1 LKISTDN
8 GFMNKK
14 IQANS
19 NILLVANYRS
29 DIGYAWW
36 LMENFWSEISVH
48 FLKSGRKCTL
58 IYPKINSI
66 PDVIKKSPITLIE
79 QDFSDKSFRSI
90 VKLLRIIK
98 QNKIGFVYLTD
109 RAYYDWLYLL
119 MKIFGVR
126 RIVNHD
132 HTPGELPRPPFYKKA
147 IKKMIHFLR
156 LFSCDHYIGVSKFV
170 KKRAI
175 ESACISEKKCSY
187 IHNGLKLFDNSR
199 STYAHDTF
207 NIPKGSKII
216 VTTGRATFYKGIDV
230 LIKCANILIN
240 EKGFKSVY
248 FLYVGNGPDLQKFK
262 DMAVELRVDKKFVFA
277 GFRNDISKI
286 LPSCDIG
293 LQVSLGEA
301 FSLSILEYMCA
312 GLATLAP
319 DNCGNSEAIED
330 GVNGILF
337 QPGEVTDIV
346 EKITILLNNQKIS
359 QKIKKK
365 VRESVVEN
373 FTIEVCNRKII
384 SLLKKQFV

>member
-1 LKISTDN
+1 
-8 GFMNKK
+8 MNKK
-14 IQANS
+14 IKENN
-19 NILLVANYRS
+19 NILLVANYES
-29 DIGYAWW
+29 DVGYAWW

-79 QDFSDKSFRSI
+79 QDFSDKRFRSV
-90 VKLLRIIK
+90 VKLLGIIR

-109 RAYYDWLYLL
+109 RAYFDWLYLL
-119 MKIFGVR
+119 MRISGVR
-126 RIVNHD
+126 KIVNHD
-132 HTPGELPRPPFYKKA
+132 HTPGERPRASFHKKA
-147 IKKMIHFLR
+147 IKKLIHLLR

-187 IHNGLKLFDNSR
+187 VYNGLKLFDNLR

-216 VTTGRATFYKGIDV
+216 VTTGRATFYKGLDI
-230 LIKCANILIN
+230 LIKCAHILIN
-240 EKGFKSVY
+240 EKGVENLY
-248 FLYVGNGPDLQKFK
+248 FLHVGSGPDLQKFK
-262 DMAVELRVDKKFVFA
+262 DIAVELGVHNRFIFA
-277 GFRNDISKI
+277 GYRNDLPKI

-293 LQVSLGEA
+293 IQVSLGEA
-301 FSLSILEYMCA
+301 FSLSIIEYLCA

-319 DNCGNSEAIED
+319 NNCGNSEAIVD

-337 QPGEVTDIV
+337 QPGNLTDII
-346 EKITILLNNQKIS
+346 EKITLLLSNQEVS
-359 QKIKKK
+359 QKIKKRA
-365 VRESVVEN
+365 RESVVEN
-373 FTIEVCNRKII
+373 FTIEVCNTKLL
-384 SLLKKQFV
+384 SLIERQFV